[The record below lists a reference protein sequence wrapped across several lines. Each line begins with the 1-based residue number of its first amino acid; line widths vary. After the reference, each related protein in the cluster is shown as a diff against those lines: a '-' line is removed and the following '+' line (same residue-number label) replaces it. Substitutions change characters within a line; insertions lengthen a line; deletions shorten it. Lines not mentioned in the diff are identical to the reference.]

1 MHKVEKSWI
10 SIHSYQRGKTFQESE
25 VKTMNDK
32 TVTEAAASTDDEL
45 IDVLIAISVVA
56 KRLANKLK
64 MENYEVNEHGRQ
76 TTNP

>member
-1 MHKVEKSWI
+1 
-10 SIHSYQRGKTFQESE
+10 
-25 VKTMNDK
+25 MNYK